1 MFPAGSRE
9 AVTTNS
15 VARIWRMEHW
25 GYFEW
30 ITAADMSMAWS
41 SAVVYRRASAQIP
54 KQAASRTLV
63 PIEAPDVDLL

>member
-1 MFPAGSRE
+1 
-9 AVTTNS
+9 
-15 VARIWRMEHW
+15 MEHW